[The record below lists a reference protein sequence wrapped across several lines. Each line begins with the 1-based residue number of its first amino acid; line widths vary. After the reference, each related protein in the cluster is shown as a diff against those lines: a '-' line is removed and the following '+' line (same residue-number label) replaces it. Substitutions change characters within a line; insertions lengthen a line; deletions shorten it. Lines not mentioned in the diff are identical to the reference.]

1 MIAPAQNRREFEKL
15 PANVAKEMT
24 FIWVSDMDEVIRAAI
39 LLDDDQVGNLA
50 NAGEDFPADAIA
62 PAGGFG
68 THVVTDAQPRQ
79 TES

>member
-1 MIAPAQNRREFEKL
+1 
-15 PANVAKEMT
+15 
-24 FIWVSDMDEVIRAAI
+24 MDEVIRAAI

-50 NAGEDFPADAIA
+50 TAGEDFPADAIA

-79 TES
+79 TEG